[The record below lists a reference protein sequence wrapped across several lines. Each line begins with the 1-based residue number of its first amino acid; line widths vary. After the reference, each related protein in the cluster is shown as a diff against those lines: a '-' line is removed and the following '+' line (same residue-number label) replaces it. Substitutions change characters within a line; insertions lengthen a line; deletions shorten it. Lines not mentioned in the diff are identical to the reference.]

1 MTKVI
6 NRHVV
11 ATGAIFLI
19 LAAIFPKFGAIIS
32 LMPSSVLG
40 GASVMMFAMIAV
52 SGIKLITSEPLN
64 NRNSTIVAVAL
75 GIGVGLSLVPDVLS
89 KMPES
94 IKLIFG
100 DSGLIVVA
108 IIAILLN
115 IVLPKENTELKTKI
129 EVGNSNTQVS

>member
-1 MTKVI
+1 
-6 NRHVV
+6 
-11 ATGAIFLI
+11 
-19 LAAIFPKFGAIIS
+19 
-32 LMPSSVLG
+32 
-40 GASVMMFAMIAV
+40 MMFAMIAV